1 MAREAEPP
9 LLHKVGNWRTGDI
22 NSQTESGWTW
32 RLGADLDLDLD
43 SAWHFVC
50 NSRACCSSSGSGTDG
65 QCLVKL
71 FIMSLDTALCFNVFK
86 SVRLG

>member
-1 MAREAEPP
+1 MILIPRLSRA
-9 LLHKVGNWRTGDI
+9 G
-22 NSQTESGWTW
+22 
-32 RLGADLDLDLD
+32 LGADSDLDLD

-71 FIMSLDTALCFNVFK
+71 FIMSLDSALCFNVFK